1 MEKYNCKSVQF
12 HNIIIAFTTRP
23 DYEMNRWLLLEDME
37 DLRYDEYVVVDGYHC
52 SCYDFDETKW
62 EAIKYNEEELI
73 KVAKDRTSND
83 CFSDE
88 EKTFYKLVLNY
99 FGR

>member
-12 HNIIIAFTTRP
+12 YNIIIVFTTRP
-23 DYEMNRWLLLEDME
+23 SYEMERWLLLEDME
-37 DLRYDEYVVVDGYHC
+37 DLKYGEYVVVEGYHC

-62 EAIKYNEEELI
+62 EAIKYNKEELI
-73 KVAKDRTSND
+73 KVAEDRVSND
-83 CFSDE
+83 YFDLE
-88 EKTFYKLVLNY
+88 EKEFYELVLNY